1 MSLLR
6 TEKLSVQIGHTRVC
20 ESLSFELKAG
30 EVWGMLGRN
39 GMGKTTLLH
48 TLAGLREPQQG
59 EVFIQQGNV
68 HSLRRKQLAQQ
79 LGLLL
84 QQQEDS
90 FPSRV
95 IDTVISGRHPHLSQW
110 QWESAEDWQIAQ
122 QALQQL
128 QLSHL
133 AQRPINQ
140 LSGGERQRVAMA
152 TLITQNPAIMLLDEP
167 SSHLDLKHQIQLLDF
182 IRKQTISQH
191 KTALMTLHDINL
203 SVRYCDKLILL
214 LGDGQVMVGETSEL
228 LNEENL
234 QRLYD
239 YPIKKID
246 TEGFPLFVAGSL

>member
-6 TEKLSVQIGHTRVC
+6 TENLSVQIGHTRVC
-20 ESLSFELKAG
+20 KNLSIELKAG

-48 TLAGLREPQQG
+48 TLAGLREPHQG
-59 EVFIQQGNV
+59 DIFIQQRSL
-68 HSLRRKQLAQQ
+68 HSLRRKQLAQR

-110 QWESAEDWQIAQ
+110 QWESAQDWQIAQ

-152 TLITQNPAIMLLDEP
+152 TLITQDPAIMLLDEP

-191 KTALMTLHDINL
+191 KTTLMTLHDVNL
-203 SVRYCDKLILL
+203 SARYCDKLILL
-214 LGDGQVMVGETSEL
+214 LGDTHVMVGDTSEL

-234 QRLYD
+234 QCLYD

-246 TEGFPLFVAGSL
+246 TEGFPLFIADTL